1 MKKNLLKSM
10 VGIVLLGAAGA
21 ASADIVTV
29 TYAGTVTQGEDAS
42 GVFGTPLEMF
52 ATSKP
57 AYTLVFTFDTTV
69 GSLTTYSNQ
78 QLLVGGSSQTP
89 PPGGTPSPGSAVLTI
104 NGISFSDNGG
114 YVGRDYAYAVSHSGL
129 TQQATQETG
138 TSGSGILGYA
148 FSGGVDNALTTRFP
162 VRITTNGTY
171 TIIPS
176 DIVSGTNYFSILT
189 AGFALDASGEFT
201 PTTVTVSDLSAVPLP
216 ATAWLL
222 LSGLAGMGAMARR
235 RLTPA

>member
-52 ATSKP
+52 ATSQP
-57 AYTLVFTFDTTV
+57 AYKLVFTFDTTV
-69 GSLTTYSNQ
+69 GSLTTITGSS
-78 QLLVGGSSQTP
+78 QLLVGGSSQAVIA
-89 PPGGTPSPGSAVLTI
+89 SPGSAVLTI
-104 NGISFSDNGG
+104 NGVSVSSDGTYLG
-114 YVGRDYAYAVSHSGL
+114 KDYAYGMTTS
-129 TQQATQETG
+129 
-138 TSGSGILGYA
+138 TSGMLQQSEQYAGGLGYV
-148 FSGGVDNALTTRFP
+148 FSGGTVSTDNTRWP
-162 VRITTNGTY
+162 VSITKNGTY
-171 TIIPS
+171 TIAPS
-176 DIVSGTNYFSILT
+176 EICGPAYCNFFSILT
-189 AGFALDASGEFT
+189 AGFARDASGEFT
-201 PTTVTVSDLSAVPLP
+201 PTTVTVSDLSADPLP